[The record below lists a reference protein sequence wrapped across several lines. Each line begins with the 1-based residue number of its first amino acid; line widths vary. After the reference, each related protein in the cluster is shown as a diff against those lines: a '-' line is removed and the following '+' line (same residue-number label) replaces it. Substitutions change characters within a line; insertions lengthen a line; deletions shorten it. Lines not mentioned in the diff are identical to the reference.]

1 MTGVKPTV
9 DQIMKRKFAGQSA
22 VRVQWNDAKKKAAT
36 VVDVSV
42 FKENLGPLL
51 DVMNQLYQGALEVKR
66 YYPTLDERTKKPVRA
81 QKTKIE
87 TVMGHYKTICTNESD
102 KQGVTPAQKKAWGS
116 LTTAIGL
123 IETSMIRVKKDVL
136 D

>member
-1 MTGVKPTV
+1 MTDIRPSVE
-9 DQIMKRKFAGQSA
+9 QILKRKFAGQSA
-22 VRVQWNDAKKKAAT
+22 VRVQWNDAKKKAGT

-42 FKENLGPLL
+42 FKEDLGPLL

-87 TVMGHYKTICTNESD
+87 TVMGHYKTICANESN
-102 KQGVTPAQKKAWGS
+102 KQGVTPAQKKAWDS
-116 LTTAIGL
+116 LVTAINL
-123 IETSMIRVKKDVL
+123 IQASMIKVKKDVL

>member
-1 MTGVKPTV
+1 MTDIKPSV
-9 DQIMKRKFAGQSA
+9 EQILKRKFAGQSA
-22 VRVQWNDAKKKAAT
+22 VRVQWNDAKKKAGT

-42 FKENLGPLL
+42 FKEDLGPLL

-87 TVMGHYKTICTNESD
+87 TVMGHYKTICANESN
-102 KQGVTPAQKKAWGS
+102 KQGVTPAQKKAWDS
-116 LTTAIGL
+116 LVTAINL
-123 IETSMIRVKKDVL
+123 IQASMIKVKKDVL

>member
-1 MTGVKPTV
+1 MTDIKPSV
-9 DQIMKRKFAGQSA
+9 EQILKRKFAGQSA
-22 VRVQWNDAKKKAAT
+22 VRVQWNDAKKKAGT
-36 VVDVSV
+36 VVNVSV
-42 FKENLGPLL
+42 FKEDLGPLL

-87 TVMGHYKTICTNESD
+87 TVMGHYKTICANESN
-102 KQGVTPAQKKAWGS
+102 KQGVTPAQKKAWDS
-116 LTTAIGL
+116 LVTAINL
-123 IETSMIRVKKDVL
+123 IQASMIKVKKDVL